1 MRGCTEGFVLRMID
15 VTSITR
21 ERKLAATRP
30 PKRLHL
36 DRRAATLAAVEGD
49 EDELLTT
56 QQMSDWLQVSIQ
68 WLENGRIQGY
78 GPPFER
84 VGPRMVRYRR
94 SKAKAWLDER
104 THLRTDEYL
113 KVSA

>member
-1 MRGCTEGFVLRMID
+1 MID
-15 VTSITR
+15 VTTMTR
-21 ERKLAATRP
+21 ERKLAAASG

-36 DRRAATLAAVEGD
+36 DRRAASLAAVEGD
-49 EDELLTT
+49 DDELLTT
-56 QQMSDWLQVSIQ
+56 QQEADWLQVSIQ
-68 WLENGRIQGY
+68 WLEIGRIQGY

-94 SKAKAWLDER
+94 SKTKAWLDER

-113 KVSA
+113 GVS